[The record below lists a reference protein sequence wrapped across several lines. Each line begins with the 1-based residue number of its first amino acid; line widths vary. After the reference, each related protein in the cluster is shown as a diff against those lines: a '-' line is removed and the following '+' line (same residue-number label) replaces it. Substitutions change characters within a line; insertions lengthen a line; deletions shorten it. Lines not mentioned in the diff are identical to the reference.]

1 MAQTNVGDTYTY
13 IHIQIV
19 QHYSIECGRMEDIH
33 TCTYYTVW
41 LNQMWVTSTYTYI
54 QILHSM
60 DQPDMQEQHI
70 HIQNTLHGTA
80 WPNVGWQHL
89 YIHKHI
95 TWHGLFQCRR
105 TTHVHTYTPCTALVN
120 WIGEIS
126 IYAYR
131 HLAWHIMIESRRMA
145 HIHTYIHMLHCMA
158 QSNGRAAH
166 IHTIHIAWH
175 GLIKCGRTA
184 HMHTY
189 THHTIQLGWMWESS
203 THA

>member
-1 MAQTNVGDTYTY
+1 MVWLDKMRENSTCTYLCMLHDMAQTNVGDTYTY

-95 TWHGLFQCRR
+95 TRHGLFQCRR

-120 WIGEIS
+120 
-126 IYAYR
+126 
-131 HLAWHIMIESRRMA
+131 
-145 HIHTYIHMLHCMA
+145 
-158 QSNGRAAH
+158 
-166 IHTIHIAWH
+166 
-175 GLIKCGRTA
+175 
-184 HMHTY
+184 
-189 THHTIQLGWMWESS
+189 
-203 THA
+203 